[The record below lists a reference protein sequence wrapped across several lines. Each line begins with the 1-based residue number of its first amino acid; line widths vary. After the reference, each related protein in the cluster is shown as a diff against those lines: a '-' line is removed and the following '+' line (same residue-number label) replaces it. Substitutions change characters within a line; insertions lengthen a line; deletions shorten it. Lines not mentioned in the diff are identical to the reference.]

1 MKHCR
6 YHPEFN
12 WQVYGAAEKRA
23 DQYWKQRK
31 LSQAVNNSN
40 EENQEKSPQIA
51 GHR

>member
-6 YHPEFN
+6 YYPEFN

-31 LSQAVNNSN
+31 LLQANSSDK
-40 EENQEKSPQIA
+40 ENKEQGPQIA
-51 GHR
+51 GRR